1 MNVEDQIKKIAEE
14 AEAFVNSE
22 PLEEEREVGWIETQH
37 NLSDE
42 EKLAVLKDVAR
53 YYFSDE
59 FKSLVKEFSSK
70 IPEVDKEIR
79 SLIVK
84 RKKTESTRS
93 FVDRC
98 LVYIEAIEEIKAK
111 TTSEVFKNYLQARID
126 SFDSMMTN
134 KKGSVAVAETVEV
147 LVDSPIFSDVDM
159 LKAKKEIYISV
170 DAFMKYVVSIYDY
183 KKLMEKK
190 EKQEDNPHQPYS

>member
-22 PLEEEREVGWIETQH
+22 PIEEEREVGWIESQH

-79 SLIVK
+79 SLIAK

-111 TTSEVFKNYLQARID
+111 TTSEVFKSYLQARID

-134 KKGSVAVAETVEV
+134 KKGSVAVTETVEV

-170 DAFMKYVVSIYDY
+170 DAFMKYVISIYDY

>member
-22 PLEEEREVGWIETQH
+22 PLEEEREVGWIESQH

-53 YYFSDE
+53 HYFSDE

-79 SLIVK
+79 SLIAK

-111 TTSEVFKNYLQARID
+111 TTSEVFKSYLQARID

-134 KKGSVAVAETVEV
+134 KKGSVAVTETVEV

-170 DAFMKYVVSIYDY
+170 DAFMKYVISIYDY

-190 EKQEDNPHQPYS
+190 EKQEDNPHQPY

>member
-1 MNVEDQIKKIAEE
+1 MNVEDQLKKIAEE

-22 PLEEEREVGWIETQH
+22 SLEEEREVGWIESQH

-70 IPEVDKEIR
+70 IQEVDKEIR

-190 EKQEDNPHQPYS
+190 EKQEDNPHQPY

>member
-14 AEAFVNSE
+14 AEAFVNPE
-22 PLEEEREVGWIETQH
+22 PIEEEREVGWIESQH

-79 SLIVK
+79 SLIAK

-98 LVYIEAIEEIKAK
+98 LVYIEAIEEIKVK
-111 TTSEVFKNYLQARID
+111 TTSEVFKSYLQARID

-134 KKGSVAVAETVEV
+134 KKGSVAVTETVEV

-170 DAFMKYVVSIYDY
+170 DAFMKYVISIYDY

-190 EKQEDNPHQPYS
+190 EKQEDNTHQPY

>member
-170 DAFMKYVVSIYDY
+170 DAFMKYVISIYDY

>member
-22 PLEEEREVGWIETQH
+22 PLEEEREVGWIESQH

-79 SLIVK
+79 SLIAK

-111 TTSEVFKNYLQARID
+111 TTSEVFKSYLQARID

-134 KKGSVAVAETVEV
+134 KKGSVAVTETVEV

-170 DAFMKYVVSIYDY
+170 DAFMKYVISIYDY

-190 EKQEDNPHQPYS
+190 EKQEDNPHQPY

>member
-190 EKQEDNPHQPYS
+190 EKQEDNPHQPY

>member
-22 PLEEEREVGWIETQH
+22 PLEEEREVGWIESQH

-98 LVYIEAIEEIKAK
+98 FVYIEAIEEIKAK
-111 TTSEVFKNYLQARID
+111 TTSEVFKSYLQARID

-190 EKQEDNPHQPYS
+190 EKQEDNPHQPY

>member
-170 DAFMKYVVSIYDY
+170 DAFMKYVISIYDY

-190 EKQEDNPHQPYS
+190 EKQEDNPHQPY

>member
-22 PLEEEREVGWIETQH
+22 PIEEEREVGWIESQH

-79 SLIVK
+79 SLIAK

-111 TTSEVFKNYLQARID
+111 TTSEVFKSYLQARID

-134 KKGSVAVAETVEV
+134 KKGSVAVTETVEV

-170 DAFMKYVVSIYDY
+170 DAFMKYVISIYDY

-190 EKQEDNPHQPYS
+190 EKQEDNPHQPY